1 MALVDNR
8 EDAMEDTTKD
18 TMTFMEFME
27 GLTGVVTVLGGTA
40 AIAGIAVLIFVLVN
54 APTPN

>member
-1 MALVDNR
+1 
-8 EDAMEDTTKD
+8 MEDTTKD

-40 AIAGIAVLIFVLVN
+40 AIVGTAVLVFVLVN

>member
-1 MALVDNR
+1 MK
-8 EDAMEDTTKD
+8 DATKD
-18 TMTFMEFME
+18 AMTFMEFME

-40 AIAGIAVLIFVLVN
+40 AIAGMAVLIFVLVN